1 MKRIIIANLIVFS
14 FYISAMDHQQHAVVR
29 LPYAQ
34 QRKIDG
40 TRQLIFGAPLL
51 VAGSALAIYSAP
63 IAEAGHSDY
72 YSFAK
77 FISGFLSIA
86 LGVERLAH
94 SCDNLVC
101 NDDECQ
107 DNCEKACKAIWQ
119 CEGEEKQD

>member
-1 MKRIIIANLIVFS
+1 MKRIITASLLFTMCV
-14 FYISAMDHQQHAVVR
+14 SAMDDNQQAVVR

-63 IAEAGHSDY
+63 IAEAGHTDY

-77 FISGFLSIA
+77 FISGLLSIA
-86 LGVERLAH
+86 FGVERLAH